1 MLKEKY
7 LGEKFEKLKNLVY
20 TNRIS
25 GEGGAR
31 DVFAEILGLNE
42 EFNAVTRRCS
52 HIMIFDVHFDDLC
65 KVVDVID
72 KWKYRPEDILYL
84 SERR

>member
-1 MLKEKY
+1 MLKERY
-7 LGEKFEKLKNLVY
+7 LGEKFEKLKDLVY
-20 TNRIS
+20 SNKIN

-42 EFNAVTRRCS
+42 EFNAITHRCS
-52 HIMIFDVHFDDLC
+52 HIMIFNVHFEDLG

-72 KWKYRPEDILYL
+72 KWNYRPENILYL